1 MFEKCNFRFIFFT
14 AAYHPYIIKE
24 KTGKGWMVMVYREE
38 QLRRE
43 AEQIIARKKPIMEEK
58 ADLICLLLEH
68 GELLTQQDALFVTH
82 LKHYD
87 IMQAHRKEL
96 RRHHLRD
103 CNPDT
108 ADLLNLLN
116 HSGTANPGV
125 DSGHIGPDW
134 DLLMKCGVPGV
145 LARLEEYRAK
155 NPGKEDFYDPCIR
168 VYKAIVACFARWA
181 EEAKAV
187 GNSFAA
193 ENMAALAAGAPQNLA
208 QAMQLTL
215 VFYRLQMDLDV
226 TAVRSLGGLDH
237 LYQPFY
243 EKEADARARELSRAF
258 LLTVNAQHAAANLP
272 FYICDCDGNSWPY
285 TWVLLEEYR
294 ALGLYDPKWHVM
306 YHPNLDRKLVRFVL
320 DCIREGKSSFV
331 FINTDV
337 SRKAL
342 EHIGIE
348 PKDAKRL
355 TVYGCYEVAAEG
367 TEVPCTCGSY
377 VNMAKAVEL
386 ALTGGYDLLTGK
398 LIGTEAGTEFDSFEA
413 FVAAVKLQLTAILEK
428 TMAVLRVTDRLMHDI
443 CPSLFMSP
451 TYESSITSGV
461 ELYAKGG
468 AKYGNTSLPAV
479 GIATLVDSLLAVK
492 NVVFDRKL
500 VTLAALTETLK
511 NNWADAEKLRL
522 ICKNTGAK
530 YGNNDPVADSLA
542 VEFVDLA
549 AGMVN
554 GTPNGRGGVFR
565 WGQFSVNIR
574 STFGKKCAATPDGR
588 MEGEDLSKNAVA
600 AIGQDKGGVTALLA
614 SVLKLRADRIPDGC
628 VADVV
633 LHSSA
638 VKGEEGMAAFE
649 ALLTTFMTCGGGS
662 IHFNV
667 LSPEVLLK
675 AQAEPEKYKNLQ
687 IRLCGW
693 NVRFVNLSKQE
704 QDEFIL
710 QAAQENGL

>member
-1 MFEKCNFRFIFFT
+1 MTE
-14 AAYHPYIIKE
+14 
-24 KTGKGWMVMVYREE
+24 M
-38 QLRRE
+38 QLRE
-43 AEQIIARKKPIMEEK
+43 AMEQILSQEKPVMEEK
-58 ADLICLLLEH
+58 ADLICLLLNC
-68 GELLTQQDALFVTH
+68 GELVAEQDTVFVTT
-82 LKHYD
+82 LRHYGLLGE
-87 IMQAHRKEL
+87 HRKEL

-103 CNPDT
+103 RNPLV
-108 ADLLNLLN
+108 ADLGNLLSG
-116 HSGTANPGV
+116 SGTANPGV

-134 DLLMKCGVPGV
+134 DILMKCGVPGV
-145 LARLEEYRAK
+145 LARLEEFRAK
-155 NPGKEDFYDPCIR
+155 NPGKEDFYGPCIR

-181 EEAKAV
+181 AAAKAV
-187 GNSFAA
+187 GNGFVA

-215 VFYRLQMDLDV
+215 IFYRLQMDLDA
-226 TAVRSLGGLDH
+226 TIVRSLGGLDH

-243 EKEADARARELSRAF
+243 EKEEDARARELTRAF

-272 FYICDCDGNSWPY
+272 FYICNCDGKSWPY

-294 ALGLYDPKWHVM
+294 AMGLYDPKIHVM
-306 YHPNLDRKLVRFVL
+306 YHPNLDKRLVRFIL
-320 DCIREGKSSFV
+320 DSIREGKSSFV
-331 FINTDV
+331 FINTEV

-342 EHIGIE
+342 ENIGIE
-348 PKDAKRL
+348 PGDAKRL

-398 LIGTEAGTEFDSFEA
+398 LLGAETATEFVSFED
-413 FVAAVKLQLTAILEK
+413 FVAAVRTQLQAILEK
-428 TMAVLRVTDRLMHDI
+428 TMGVLRVYDSLMHDI

-451 TYESSITSGV
+451 TYENSITGGV

-468 AKYGNTSLPAV
+468 AKYGNTSLPGV

-492 NVVFDRKL
+492 NVVFTRKL
-500 VTLAALTETLK
+500 VTMAQLREILK
-511 NNWADAEKLRL
+511 NNWAGAEKLRL

-530 YGNNDPVADSLA
+530 YGNNDPVADALA
-542 VEFVDLA
+542 LEFVDLA
-549 AGMVN
+549 AGLVN

-600 AIGQDKGGVTALLA
+600 SIGQDKGGVTALLA
-614 SVLKLRADRIPDGC
+614 SVLKLDASRIPDGC

-638 VKGEEGMAAFE
+638 VKDDEGMVAFE
-649 ALLTTFMTCGGGS
+649 ALLTTFMERGGGS

-675 AQAEPEKYKNLQ
+675 AQAEPEKYQNLQ

-693 NVRFVNLSKQE
+693 NVRFVDLSKKE

-710 QAAQENGL
+710 QAKQENGL

>member
-1 MFEKCNFRFIFFT
+1 MTE
-14 AAYHPYIIKE
+14 
-24 KTGKGWMVMVYREE
+24 M
-38 QLRRE
+38 QLRE
-43 AEQIIARKKPIMEEK
+43 AMEQILSQEKPIMEEK
-58 ADLICLLLEH
+58 ADLICLLLNC
-68 GELLTQQDALFVTH
+68 GELVAEQDTVFVTT
-82 LKHYD
+82 LRHYGLLGE
-87 IMQAHRKEL
+87 HRKEL
-96 RRHHLRD
+96 RRYHLRD
-103 CNPDT
+103 RNPLV
-108 ADLLNLLN
+108 ADLGNLLSG
-116 HSGTANPGV
+116 SGTANPGV

-134 DLLMKCGVPGV
+134 DILMKCGVPGV
-145 LARLEEYRAK
+145 LARLEEFRAK
-155 NPGKEDFYDPCIR
+155 NPGKEDFYGPCIR
-168 VYKAIVACFARWA
+168 VYKALEACFTRWA

-187 GNSFAA
+187 GNGFVA

-215 VFYRLQMDLDV
+215 IFYRLQMDLDATV
-226 TAVRSLGGLDH
+226 VRSLGGLDH

-243 EKEADARARELSRAF
+243 EKEEDARARELTRAF

-272 FYICDCDGNSWPY
+272 FYIGNCDGNSWPY

-294 ALGLYDPKWHVM
+294 AMGLYDPKIHVM
-306 YHPNLDRKLVRFVL
+306 YHPNLDKRLVRFIL
-320 DCIREGKSSFV
+320 DSIREGKSSYV
-331 FINTDV
+331 FINTEV

-342 EHIGIE
+342 ENIGIE
-348 PKDAKRL
+348 PGDAKRL

-386 ALTGGYDLLTGK
+386 ALTGGKDMLTGK
-398 LIGTEAGTEFDSFEA
+398 LLGVEAATEFVSFED
-413 FVAAVKLQLTAILEK
+413 FVAAVRTQLQAILEK
-428 TMAVLRVTDRLMHDI
+428 TMGVLRVYDSLMHDI

-451 TYESSITSGV
+451 TYENSITGGV

-468 AKYGNTSLPAV
+468 AKYGNTSLPGV

-492 NVVFDRKL
+492 NVVFTRKL
-500 VTLAALTETLK
+500 VTMAQLREVLK
-511 NNWADAEKLRL
+511 NNWAGAEKLRL
-522 ICKNTGAK
+522 ICKNTGGK
-530 YGNNDPVADSLA
+530 YGNDCAEADRMA

-554 GTPNGRGGVFR
+554 GVPNGRGGVFR

-574 STFGKKCAATPDGR
+574 NTFGKKCAATPDGR

-600 AIGQDKGGVTALLA
+600 SIGQDKGGVTALLRT
-614 SVLKLRADRIPDGC
+614 VLKLDASRIPDGC

-638 VKGEEGMAAFE
+638 VKGEDGMAAFE
-649 ALLTTFMTCGGGS
+649 ALLTTFMERGGGS

-667 LSPEVLLK
+667 LSPEVLRK
-675 AQAEPEKYKNLQ
+675 AQAEPEKYQNLQ

-693 NVRFVNLSKQE
+693 NVRFVDLSKRE

-710 QAAQENGL
+710 QAKQENGV